1 VYGKRLRYWIK
12 SGAECQLF
20 RAVFIEAKCELRV
33 FAIFVE
39 RHRLPFVSQADGLG
53 ALAIEF
59 GGKLMT
65 RHNDSPRYRK
75 TLFAGAMALAVS
87 PLVAGGALAQAYK
100 AEASSSAIGAGGAE
114 RLQESTP
121 ESVEDRGYSNVEPAA
136 NTHASGSELAFNA
149 VDPKGNP
156 VLLVVDRST
165 GRVIREKEMR
175 TLPVP
180 SKNQ

>member
-1 VYGKRLRYWIK
+1 
-12 SGAECQLF
+12 
-20 RAVFIEAKCELRV
+20 
-33 FAIFVE
+33 
-39 RHRLPFVSQADGLG
+39 
-53 ALAIEF
+53 
-59 GGKLMT
+59 MT

-100 AEASSSAIGAGGAE
+100 AEASSSAIGAGEAGTAE

-121 ESVEDRGYSNVEPAA
+121 DSVEDRGYSNVEPAA